1 MGNNKTTNR
10 FQNQVAVIT
19 GGADGLGKALAQRY
33 LREGAKVILFDINR
47 ENLEKTQNEFK
58 GESLEVDFQV
68 VDVSDSQN
76 VQDGFAYVK
85 GKYSKLD
92 IMVNSAGIV
101 GPTGMKITE
110 VPDEGFE
117 KVSSVNLQG
126 SFLTAKYALR
136 LMEENNYG
144 RVLLIASIA
153 GKDGNAGMSCYSST
167 KSGVIGLVKSIGKE
181 FAETNITVN
190 GLAPA
195 VIRTQLVDD
204 MPPEQVKY
212 MTDKIP
218 MKRCGTLDEFAAIAS
233 WITSKE
239 ASFNTGTVFDLS
251 GGRAV
256 Y

>member
-1 MGNNKTTNR
+1 MVTDKMNKR
-10 FQNQVAVIT
+10 FQDQVAVVT
-19 GGADGLGKALAQRY
+19 GGADGLGKALARRY
-33 LREGAKVILFDINR
+33 LLEGAKVILFDINR
-47 ENLEKTQNEFK
+47 ENLAKTQNEFK

-68 VDVSDSQN
+68 VDVSDSQS
-76 VQDGFAYVK
+76 VQSAFAYVRQR
-85 GKYSKLD
+85 YSKLD

-101 GPTGMKITE
+101 GPTGMKITD

-117 KVSSVNLQG
+117 KVSAVNLQG
-126 SFLTAKYALR
+126 SFLTAKYALK

-181 FAETNITVN
+181 YAETHITIN

-204 MPPEQVKY
+204 MPAEQVKY

-218 MKRCGTLDEFAAIAS
+218 MKRCGTLDEFAAIAG

>member
-1 MGNNKTTNR
+1 MKNEQISNR
-10 FQNQVAVIT
+10 FQNQIAVIT
-19 GGADGLGKALAQRY
+19 GGADGLGKALARRY
-33 LREGAKVILFDINR
+33 LLEGAKVILFDINR
-47 ENLEKTQNEFK
+47 ENLEKTQNEFR

-68 VDVSDSQN
+68 VDVSDTQS
-76 VQDGFAYVK
+76 VQDAFAYVSE
-85 GKYSKLD
+85 KYSKLD

-101 GPTGMKITE
+101 GPTNIKITD
-110 VPDEGFE
+110 VPDEGFD
-117 KVSSVNLQG
+117 KVSAVNLRG

-144 RVLLIASIA
+144 RVLLVASIA

-167 KSGVIGLVKSIGKE
+167 KSGVVGLVKSIGKE
-181 FAETNITVN
+181 FAESNITVN

-195 VIRTQLVDD
+195 VIRTKLVDD

-218 MKRCGTLDEFAAIAS
+218 MKRCGTMEEFVAIAS